1 MTQYLHHTVDGPAV
15 AVDTT
20 VFTISNGKLMVLML
34 KIKSGDYSGKW
45 CLPGGLVALKES
57 PESTAIRVL
66 KDKTNIKSGYL
77 EQLYTFGD
85 PNRDSRGQVVS
96 IAYLLLVRETVP
108 FELNAS
114 GNYVEIDWQ
123 EVEKLP
129 ETAFDH
135 KDIIA
140 FAVTRLQSKLE
151 YSNVA
156 KVFLPE
162 SFSKEDIVA
171 VYEIILNKKLKAEAA
186 LGKMLSSNVIVE
198 TGEGKYK
205 FAKESINYFD

>member
-1 MTQYLHHTVDGPAV
+1 
-15 AVDTT
+15 
-20 VFTISNGKLMVLML
+20 MVLML